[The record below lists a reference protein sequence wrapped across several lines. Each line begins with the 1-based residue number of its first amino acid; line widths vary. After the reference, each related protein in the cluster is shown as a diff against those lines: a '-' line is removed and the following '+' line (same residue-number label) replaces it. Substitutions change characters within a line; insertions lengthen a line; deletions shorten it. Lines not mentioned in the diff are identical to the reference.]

1 MFKMNLTYMMSF
13 ISGPILYSI
22 LKVSWQ
28 LIFSHES
35 TSSDNLAS
43 DREGGAVSQA
53 TDDTAISVTAAAVS
67 YSSSADDRKA
77 SQGCEDDV
85 YMLKTHGYRKYR
97 FVSRSFLKRNQLS
110 YEEDDL
116 DVTESS
122 R

>member
-1 MFKMNLTYMMSF
+1 MMSF

-22 LKVSWQ
+22 LKVSW
-28 LIFSHES
+28 LLLFPHES
-35 TSSDNLAS
+35 TSSDNPTS
-43 DREGGAVSQA
+43 DREGVAVSQA

-77 SQGCEDDV
+77 SLGCEDDV

-110 YEEDDL
+110 YEEEDL

>member
-1 MFKMNLTYMMSF
+1 MMSF

-22 LKVSWQ
+22 LKVSW
-28 LIFSHES
+28 LLLFPHES
-35 TSSDNLAS
+35 TS
-43 DREGGAVSQA
+43 DREGVAVSQA

-77 SQGCEDDV
+77 SLGCEDDV

-110 YEEDDL
+110 YEEEDL

>member
-1 MFKMNLTYMMSF
+1 M
-13 ISGPILYSI
+13 
-22 LKVSWQ
+22 
-28 LIFSHES
+28 IFSHEPA
-35 TSSDNLAS
+35 SSDNISS
-43 DREGGAVSQA
+43 DNREDTTGAVTQEA
-53 TDDTAISVTAAAVS
+53 TDGTAISVAAAADS

-77 SQGCEDDV
+77 SRGSEDDL

-110 YEEDDL
+110 YEEEDL